1 VSRNFRII
9 FFKDRDSW
17 LVYPVPPQEN
27 LKYLIEARAEA
38 DAVRIAQSIV
48 DGRLKPPLED
58 TTRYE
63 AAELH
68 TDGSTLIFRVKS
80 TP

>member
-1 VSRNFRII
+1 MSRNFRIL

-27 LKYLIEARAEA
+27 LKYLIEARTEA

-48 DGRLKPPLED
+48 DGQTKPPLED
-58 TTRYE
+58 TDSYE

-68 TDGSTLIFRVKS
+68 TDGSTLIFRIKS
-80 TP
+80 VP